1 VSPDPAI
8 RDLVIRGATV
18 VDGTGRPGRTADV
31 AVAGGVITEVGRV
44 SGRAASEIDAD
55 GLVVT
60 PGFVD
65 VHTHYDGQV
74 TWDPLLTPSF
84 WHGVTTAVLGNC
96 GVGFAPVR
104 PDRRDFLV
112 QLMEGVEDIPGTALH
127 EGIRWEWETFPQYLD
142 ALDRMPRALDVGT
155 HVPHGAVRAYVMD
168 ERGAAN
174 EAPTADDL
182 ARIAE
187 IVEAA
192 IRAGA
197 LGFSTNRLPMHTA
210 RDGRPVPGT
219 FADEVE
225 LDAIGRAVAA
235 GGGGVIE
242 VVTSDAMGTVP
253 GGWRADVDW
262 ATRMSL
268 ETGLAVTLC
277 LSQVDTQP
285 DQWRDV
291 LGWIHEA
298 RDAGANLVPQVAGRP
313 LGLLLGLTTKH
324 QFQGRPSYDEV
335 AHLPVAARAR
345 ALAEPERRAR
355 ILSEAGPSK
364 GLAVYAT
371 RLAAKAFPLGDLP
384 DYEPRPETSIAAVA
398 EATGR
403 TVDEVYYDL
412 YLENDGRRLVLFAL
426 GGYAYRNSDHIREM
440 LADPSTVLGL
450 ADGGAHVALICDA
463 SAYTSMLSYWVRDRT
478 RGERLPLE
486 LAVSKM
492 TGAPAQLYG
501 LHDRGVI
508 APGKKADLN
517 VVDLERLQLRAPEVV
532 ADLPTGASRVI
543 QRADGY
549 VATIVAGEVIARDG
563 EETGARPGR
572 LLRRGSLR

>member
-1 VSPDPAI
+1 
-8 RDLVIRGATV
+8 
-18 VDGTGRPGRTADV
+18 
-31 AVAGGVITEVGRV
+31 
-44 SGRAASEIDAD
+44 
-55 GLVVT
+55 
-60 PGFVD
+60 
-65 VHTHYDGQV
+65 
-74 TWDPLLTPSF
+74 
-84 WHGVTTAVLGNC
+84 
-96 GVGFAPVR
+96 
-104 PDRRDFLV
+104 
-112 QLMEGVEDIPGTALH
+112 
-127 EGIRWEWETFPQYLD
+127 
-142 ALDRMPRALDVGT
+142 
-155 HVPHGAVRAYVMD
+155 MD

-187 IVEAA
+187 IVEAS

-197 LGFSTNRLPMHTA
+197 LGFSTNRLPMHTSR

-291 LGWIHEA
+291 LGWIHEH

-335 AHLPVAARAR
+335 AHLPVGGTGAGAGRAGAAGA
-345 ALAEPERRAR
+345 ASSRRPGR
-355 ILSEAGPSK
+355 RRVSR
-364 GLAVYAT
+364 VYAT
-371 RLAAKAFPLGDLP
+371 RLAAKAFPLGDVP
-384 DYEPRPETSIAAVA
+384 DYEPRPEASIAAVA

-412 YLENDGRRLVLFAL
+412 YLENDGRRLVLFTL

-440 LADPSTVLGL
+440 LARPRRPSSVSPT
-450 ADGGAHVALICDA
+450 AAR
-463 SAYTSMLSYWVRDRT
+463 TSR
-478 RGERLPLE
+478 
-486 LAVSKM
+486 
-492 TGAPAQLYG
+492 
-501 LHDRGVI
+501 
-508 APGKKADLN
+508 
-517 VVDLERLQLRAPEVV
+517 
-532 ADLPTGASRVI
+532 
-543 QRADGY
+543 
-549 VATIVAGEVIARDG
+549 
-563 EETGARPGR
+563 
-572 LLRRGSLR
+572 

>member
-1 VSPDPAI
+1 
-8 RDLVIRGATV
+8 
-18 VDGTGRPGRTADV
+18 V

-44 SGRAASEIDAD
+44 SGPAASEIDAD

-127 EGIRWEWETFPQYLD
+127 EGIRWEWETFPEYLD

-187 IVEAA
+187 IVEAS

-197 LGFSTNRLPMHTA
+197 LGFSTNRLPMHTS

-291 LGWIHEA
+291 LGWIHDA

-335 AHLPVAARAR
+335 AHLPVAERAR

-371 RLAAKAFPLGDLP
+371 RLAAKAFPLGDVP

-398 EATGR
+398 DATGR

-412 YLENDGRRLVLFAL
+412 YLENGGRRLVLFAL

-492 TGAPAQLYG
+492 TGAPARLYG

-508 APGKKADLN
+508 EPGKKADLN
-517 VVDLERLQLRAPEVV
+517 VVDLEHLQLRAPEVV

-549 VATIVAGEVIARDG
+549 VATIVAGEVVARDG
-563 EETGARPGR
+563 DDTGARPGR
-572 LLRRGSLR
+572 LVRRGSLR

>member
-1 VSPDPAI
+1 LEH
-8 RDLVIRGATV
+8 DLLVRGATV
-18 VDGTGRPGRTADV
+18 VDGTGRPGVTADV
-31 AVAGGVITEVGRV
+31 AVSGGRITEVGRV
-44 SGRAASEIDAD
+44 EGSAASVIDAD
-55 GLVVT
+55 GLIVA

-65 VHTHYDGQV
+65 PHTHYDGQV

-112 QLMEGVEDIPGTALH
+112 ELMEGVEDIPGTALH
-127 EGIRWEWETFPQYLD
+127 EGIRWGWETFPEYLD
-142 ALDRMPRALDVGT
+142 ALDGMPRAIDVGT

-174 EAPTADDL
+174 EPATDDDL

-187 IVEAA
+187 IVEASV
-192 IRAGA
+192 RAGA
-197 LGFSTNRLPMHTA
+197 LGFSTNRLPSHTS

-219 FADEVE
+219 FADETE

-242 VVTSDAMGTVP
+242 VVSSGAMGQVP
-253 GGWRADVDW
+253 DGFRADVDW
-262 ATRMSL
+262 ATRLSI
-268 ETGLAVTLC
+268 ETGLPITLC
-277 LSQVDTQP
+277 LSQIDNRP
-285 DQWRDV
+285 EHWREV

-298 RDAGANLVPQVAGRP
+298 RAAGADIVPQVAGRP

-324 QFQGRPSYDEV
+324 QFTGRPSFDEI
-335 AHLPVAARAR
+335 ARLP
-345 ALAEPERRAR
+345 LAERVRAMRDPERRAR
-355 ILSEAGPSK
+355 ILAEPPAP
-364 GLAVYAT
+364 GLATFAT
-371 RLAAKAFPLGDLP
+371 KLAAKAFPLGADP
-384 DYEPRPETSIAAVA
+384 DYEPPPEASVAAVA
-398 EATGR
+398 EASGR
-403 TVDEVYYDL
+403 SVDEVYYDL
-412 YLENDGRRLVLFAL
+412 YLEDDGRRLVLFCL
-426 GGYAYRNSDHIREM
+426 GGYAYKNADHIREM
-440 LADPSTVLGL
+440 LADPVTVLGL

-492 TGAPAQLYG
+492 TGAPARLYG
-501 LHDRGVI
+501 LDDRGVI

-517 VVDLERLQLRAPEVV
+517 VIDLAHLRLRAPEVV
-532 ADLPTGASRVI
+532 HDLPTGASRIV

-549 VATIVAGEVIARDG
+549 VATVVSGEVIARDG
-563 EETGARPGR
+563 EDTRARPGR
-572 LLRRGSLR
+572 LIRRGAFR

>member
-1 VSPDPAI
+1 VSETF
-8 RDLVIRGATV
+8 DLVIRGATV
-18 VDGTGRPGRTADV
+18 VDGTGRPGVTTDV
-31 AVAGGVITEVGRV
+31 AVRGGLVADVGRV
-44 SGRAASEIDAD
+44 DGVGASEIDAD

-127 EGIRWEWETFPQYLD
+127 EGIRWDWETFPEYLD
-142 ALDRMPRALDVGT
+142 ALEAMPRAIDVGT

-174 EAPTADDL
+174 EPATDDDL

-187 IVEAA
+187 IVESSV
-192 IRAGA
+192 RAGA
-197 LGFSTNRLPMHTA
+197 LGFSTNRLPSHTS

-219 FADEVE
+219 FADARE

-235 GGGGVIE
+235 GGGGVVE
-242 VVTSDAMGTVP
+242 VVSSEAMGMVR

-262 ATRMSL
+262 ATRLSL

-277 LSQVDTQP
+277 LSQVDNQP
-285 DQWRDV
+285 EHWREV

-298 RDAGANLVPQVAGRP
+298 RAAGANLVPQVAGRP

-324 QFQGRPSYDEV
+324 QFTGRPGFDEV
-335 AHLPVAARAR
+335 AHLPLRDRVR
-345 ALAEPERRAR
+345 ALRDPERRAR
-355 ILSEAGPSK
+355 ILAESGPSA

-371 RLAAKAFPLGDLP
+371 KLAAKAFPLGDVP
-384 DYEPRPETSIAAVA
+384 DYEPTADTSVAAVA

-403 TVDEVYYDL
+403 TIDEVYYDL
-412 YLENDGRRLVLFAL
+412 YLEDDGRRLVLFTL

-440 LADPSTVLGL
+440 LADPATVLGL

-478 RGERLPLE
+478 RGARLPLE

-492 TGAPAQLYG
+492 TGAPARLYG
-501 LHDRGVI
+501 LDDRGVV
-508 APGKKADLN
+508 APGRKADLN
-517 VVDLERLQLRAPEVV
+517 VIDLDRLRLHAPEVV
-532 ADLPTGASRVI
+532 NDLPTGASRVV

-549 VATIVAGEVIARDG
+549 VATVVSGEVVARDG
-563 EETGARPGR
+563 EDTGARPGR
-572 LLRRGSLR
+572 LVRRGRR